1 MKLKDSIEIK
11 RKEITNWPKVAI
23 IILNWNGWK
32 DTIECLESVFRIDY
46 PNYQVIVVDN
56 GSTNDSVE
64 KIKVWADGEQEVL
77 TPEPPPHPLYH
88 LSHSPVQKPILY
100 IEYDRE
106 RAEVGGL
113 PEKDK
118 LLYNKLPEGIP
129 HPLVLIQTGD
139 NLGFVGGND
148 VGIKHALRNGS
159 DYILVLNND
168 TVVRKDF
175 LEPLVKTAQSAPDI
189 GIVGGKIMY
198 YDDPS
203 RIECTWT
210 EHKWGIGPIK
220 IGEDEIDLGQYDNT
234 MLVQSIM
241 GAMMLVK
248 ADVFLE
254 VGFFNES
261 YFLYVDETEF
271 CYRVKDKFKIIYEP
285 RSVVLHKGSKTS
297 GKESPVSLYYSRRN
311 TLRFMTMYSSSKLEL
326 WFSLV
331 RYLFTTLQKF
341 FIYCLK
347 GEPRK
352 AQAVAKAYLDYTLGK
367 SGKQKV
373 SFKDGEEE

>member
-1 MKLKDSIEIK
+1 MGKDINS
-11 RKEITNWPKVAI
+11 TNSTQANFPKVAI

-32 DTIECLESVFRIDY
+32 DTIECLESVLRIDY

-56 GSTNDSVE
+56 GSSDDSAE
-64 KIKVWADGEQEVL
+64 HI
-77 TPEPPPHPLYH
+77 
-88 LSHSPVQKPILY
+88 
-100 IEYDRE
+100 RE
-106 RAEVGGL
+106 AYPSV
-113 PEKDK
+113 K
-118 LLYNKLPEGIP
+118 LLE
-129 HPLVLIQTGD
+129 TGK
-139 NLGFVGGND
+139 NLGWSGGNN
-148 VGIKHALRNGS
+148 VGIKYALRNGS

-175 LEPLVKTAQSAPDI
+175 LKPLVKTAQSGPDI
-189 GIVGGKIMY
+189 GIVGGKIMC

-203 RIECTWT
+203 RIECTWN

-220 IGEDEIDLGQYDNT
+220 IGKDEIDLGQYDNT
-234 MLVQSIM
+234 KLVQDIM

-254 VGFFNES
+254 VGFFDEL
-261 YFLYVDETEF
+261 YFLYVDESDF

-341 FIYCLK
+341 FIYSLR
-347 GEPRK
+347 GESRK
-352 AQAVAKAYLDYTLGK
+352 AQAVVKAYLDYALGK

-373 SFKDGEEE
+373 NFKGGEEE